1 MPLFMLISGYLF
13 AFSCKKKT
21 TKELLVSKFKQLI
34 VPLFC
39 WSFVS
44 LVIQMVKIAI
54 GISSQKIT
62 LIWIFQT
69 IYSGFWG
76 GPWFLW
82 ALWWCSFIVIV
93 GKKLFKDNLIFFV
106 LVCLIGFVIPDANNV
121 AVYNFVWP
129 FFMLGYIFKT
139 YNLQSKL
146 SKIYSKKIFGLVCL
160 VLFVAMLH
168 FYNFNSYIYTTGF
181 CVLGKNILFQIHNN
195 CFRFLIGLVG
205 SLSVMCL
212 VYWIVDKI
220 PKVVKKAFAYIGT
233 YTLGIYLV
241 SNYIFDELLKR
252 IPIPGLNYGYIALEV
267 VCVLSFSIVVTVA
280 LKKCK
285 ITNRLFLGG
294 R

>member
-1 MPLFMLISGYLF
+1 MRIKTIDYTKFMAVVMVVLGHCLAFGNGKDYYVSNMQTDNILHNYIYSFHMPLFMLISGYLF

-106 LVCLIGFVIPDANNV
+106 LVCLICFVRLLNQFDV
-121 AVYNFVWP
+121 
-129 FFMLGYIFKT
+129 G
-139 YNLQSKL
+139 
-146 SKIYSKKIFGLVCL
+146 
-160 VLFVAMLH
+160 
-168 FYNFNSYIYTTGF
+168 
-181 CVLGKNILFQIHNN
+181 
-195 CFRFLIGLVG
+195 CFRL
-205 SLSVMCL
+205 
-212 VYWIVDKI
+212 
-220 PKVVKKAFAYIGT
+220 
-233 YTLGIYLV
+233 
-241 SNYIFDELLKR
+241 
-252 IPIPGLNYGYIALEV
+252 
-267 VCVLSFSIVVTVA
+267 
-280 LKKCK
+280 
-285 ITNRLFLGG
+285 
-294 R
+294 